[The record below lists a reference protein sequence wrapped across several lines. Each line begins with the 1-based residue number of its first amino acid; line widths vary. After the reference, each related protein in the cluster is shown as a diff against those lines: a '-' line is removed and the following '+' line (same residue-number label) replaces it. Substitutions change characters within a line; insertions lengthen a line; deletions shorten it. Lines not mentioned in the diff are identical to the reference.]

1 MTTSPFVL
9 RVGRVS
15 VLLLALLS
23 SAVPAATPSD
33 FDVIIRRFCETKRLN
48 VRLSDEMPVSEMVR
62 TQASDGSWKDIDYL
76 QAGRSYWM
84 TTLHLTRA
92 TALAEDFRVRRNPA
106 SRDAVHRA
114 LAWWLRNKPR
124 NPNWWFNAIGVPRL
138 LAGCA
143 ILFDDELTPE
153 ERREIVK
160 MLVASRPQRRM
171 TGQNAAWLD
180 EVGFLCGVISRDA
193 ALVRSSIDGMLSEV
207 KISDGEGITRDW
219 CFHQHGRQPQFG
231 NYGMS
236 FLEGQSRHAMLLDG
250 TSFAY
255 PQEKLKLIQGLAE
268 KGYAWIMWNGMMDVS
283 AMGRQLFPDGQRSKA
298 AIVQRAFGYL
308 EKTGWRIPPPPRGFR
323 FFDRSAYA
331 VHRTGEWMAS
341 VRASTSSI
349 IGVETWINE
358 DNVKGM
364 CMADGALLTYV
375 TGREYENVFPLW
387 DDWRMI
393 PGVTGY
399 AGKPVGRKRMMNEA
413 DDVCASESGVGGTFS
428 FTFRREGL
436 VARKRWTFTDT
447 DILCE
452 GSGITASDGDYEVM
466 TSVEEANA
474 ADDAGVVYERPG
486 EFCVRNGS
494 ICYVVYAPREAIR
507 FEVADRKGDFR
518 DFMQAH
524 PSCPVSGKV
533 FSLRI
538 SHGVRPTGAAYRYR
552 VIPAHG
558 KTQFQRVQP
567 K

>member
-1 MTTSPFVL
+1 M
-9 RVGRVS
+9 
-15 VLLLALLS
+15 A
-23 SAVPAATPSD
+23 D
-33 FDVIIRRFCETKRLN
+33 
-48 VRLSDEMPVSEMVR
+48 
-62 TQASDGSWKDIDYL
+62 
-76 QAGRSYWM
+76 
-84 TTLHLTRA
+84 
-92 TALAEDFRVRRNPA
+92 DFRAGKNPA
-106 SRDAVHRA
+106 SREAVHRA

-124 NPNWWFNAIGVPRL
+124 NPNWWYNVIGVPRL

-143 ILFDDELTPE
+143 IRFDGELTAE

-160 MLVASRPQRRM
+160 MLMASRPQKRM
-171 TGQNAAWLD
+171 TGQNAAWID
-180 EVGFLCGVISRDA
+180 EVSFLCGIISRDA
-193 ALVRSSIDGMLSEV
+193 ALVRTSIDGMLSEV
-207 KISDGEGITRDW
+207 RLSDREGITRDW

-236 FLEGQSRHAMLLDG
+236 FLGGQSRHAMLLAD
-250 TSFAY
+250 TLFAY
-255 PQEKLKLIQGLAE
+255 PQEKLEIIRGLAE
-268 KGYAWIMWNGMMDVS
+268 NGYSWIVWKGMMDVS
-283 AMGRQLFPDGQRSKA
+283 AMGRQLFPDGQRNKA
-298 AIVQRAFGYL
+298 ATVQRAFGYL
-308 EKTGWRIPPPPRGFR
+308 EKTGWKIPPPPKGFR

-331 VHRTGEWMAS
+331 VHRTGKWMAS

-349 IGVETWINE
+349 IGVETWVNE

-399 AGKPVGRKRMMNEA
+399 AGKPVDRKRRMNEA
-413 DDVCASESGVGGTFS
+413 DDVCASESDEGGGTFS
-428 FTFRREGL
+428 FTFSREGL
-436 VARKRWTFTDT
+436 TARKKWTFTNT

-452 GSGITASDGDYEVM
+452 GSGITASDSNYEVM

-474 ADDAGVVYERPG
+474 AENVGVVYEKPE

-494 ICYVVYAPREAIR
+494 ICYVVYAPRASVR

-524 PSCPVSGKV
+524 PSHSVSGKV

-538 SHGVRPTGAAYRYR
+538 SHGVRPNGATYRYR
-552 VIPAHG
+552 VIPAHDETPEERNKKMTIG
-558 KTQFQRVQP
+558 TSCIYEIFVTK
-567 K
+567 KM